1 MFVLLFLFCKA
12 SFPLK
17 LLSCFWN
24 LCFQPFDS
32 FNRPFQVLFH
42 PSSLCP
48 PSPPPPSPPLPI
60 PCWDVTEQKMCM
72 SCSVMDVFFHTG
84 RSVQLFR
91 AHRVR
96 VTPLTMTAWGR
107 CGCCILLC
115 HLIVVFCV
123 HACTCSHRFL
133 LSVKPLSKRQT
144 LKVGC
149 WGFFWGLFF
158 ANTRQYKNTEADSF
172 PCNLWASENN
182 SIAIWQTSV
191 TCTDSGSSPLIWW
204 CWNTKSGS
212 KRTSASCKRVQQ
224 KLKHPSAVITMCNH
238 GNQVSAGL
246 GALRNPRYLKPTS
259 TWSR

>member
-12 SFPLK
+12 YFPLK

-48 PSPPPPSPPLPI
+48 PSPPPPSPPLPL

-133 LSVKPLSKRQT
+133 LSVKPLSKRQM

-149 WGFFWGLFF
+149 WGVFFGSFFLPIPDNTKTQKQTLFLVIF
-158 ANTRQYKNTEADSF
+158 EHQKTTALRSDRRPSLALILVLLLWSDDAGTQSRAPNARQL
-172 PCNLWASENN
+172 P
-182 SIAIWQTSV
+182 V
-191 TCTDSGSSPLIWW
+191 RGSS
-204 CWNTKSGS
+204 
-212 KRTSASCKRVQQ
+212 
-224 KLKHPSAVITMCNH
+224 
-238 GNQVSAGL
+238 
-246 GALRNPRYLKPTS
+246 RN
-259 TWSR
+259 